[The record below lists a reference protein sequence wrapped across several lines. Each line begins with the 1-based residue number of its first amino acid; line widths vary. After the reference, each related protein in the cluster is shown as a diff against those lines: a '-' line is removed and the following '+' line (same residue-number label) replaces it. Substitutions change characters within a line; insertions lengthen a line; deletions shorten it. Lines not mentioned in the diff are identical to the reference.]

1 MSYQSLAKEIVQWV
15 GGEQNIISVVH
26 CATRLRFTLKDH
38 SQADK
43 KSLENSDGILSV
55 VENGGQFQVVIG
67 SHVSEVYKD
76 VIKIANVG
84 TAKDSS
90 EKSKGNVIGKIFEV
104 IAGSFSPI
112 LGALAG
118 AGMLKALLALLTMT
132 GLLSAKS
139 GTFFIL
145 SAAGN
150 ALFYFLPIFLGITV
164 ATKLGANPY
173 VGGMIGA
180 ALLEPN
186 FTSLL
191 QNAGGSTHFLG
202 IPVVLMS
209 YSSTVFP
216 VFIAV
221 SIYALLD
228 RFLRKTIHK
237 DLQLFLVPMLSL
249 LIIVPLTT
257 IAFGPFGVYFGNSIG
272 TFINFLYSKSGILSG
287 ALMGGSYTFLTL
299 LGIHNGLAPFIL
311 ENLTHGGDPL
321 LALLSA
327 AVFAQI
333 GLAFGI
339 FIKTKDKKVKAL
351 AGSTLLPGILS
362 GVTEPILYGL
372 MLRYKR
378 TIPYVVIAGVVGG
391 GVSGLAGVKAMTLAL
406 PSALSIPIYSPLVPY
421 IIAILSSFAI
431 TTILTVIFGYE
442 DKKKIE
448 VEENKVEENK
458 VEENKVEAGQTII
471 KQEAIVSPLTG
482 EIKPLAHVDDP
493 VFSSEAMGKGIA
505 IEPTVGKAVSP
516 VNGTI
521 TTVFPTGHAIGITSD
536 EGAEILIHIG
546 INTVQ
551 LEGKYY
557 SPVVKQGDRVN
568 QGDLLVNF
576 DIEKIK
582 EAGYPVTTPIIITN
596 TDRYI
601 DIIEMNKEAVQ
612 EKEALLTLVV

>member
-1 MSYQSLAKEIVQWV
+1 MEKLSYQGLAKEIVQLV

-38 SQADK
+38 GQADK
-43 KSLENSDGILSV
+43 KNLENLDGILSV
-55 VENGGQFQVVIG
+55 VENSGQFQVVIG

-84 TAKDSS
+84 STAKESS
-90 EKSKGNVIGKIFEV
+90 ERSKGNVIAKIFAV
-104 IAGSFSPI
+104 ISGSFSPL

-118 AGMLKALLALLTMT
+118 AGMLRALLALLTMT
-132 GLLSAKS
+132 GVLSTES
-139 GTFFIL
+139 GTYSIL
-145 SAAGN
+145 VAAGD
-150 ALFYFLPIFLGITV
+150 AIFFFLPIFLSITL
-164 ATKLGANPY
+164 ASKLGANPY

-180 ALLEPN
+180 ALLDPN

-191 QNAGGSTHFLG
+191 QNQGDITHFLG
-202 IPVVLMS
+202 IPVVLMN
-209 YSSTVFP
+209 YSSSVFP

-221 SIYALLD
+221 SIYAVLD
-228 RFLRKTIHK
+228 RFLRKIIHK
-237 DLQLFLVPMLSL
+237 DLQMFLVPMLSL
-249 LIIVPLTT
+249 IIIVPLTVM
-257 IAFGPFGVYFGNSIG
+257 AFGPFGVYFGNSIG
-272 TFINFLYSKSGILSG
+272 VFINFLYSKSGILTG
-287 ALMGGSYTFLTL
+287 ALMGGGWTFLTL
-299 LGIHNGLAPFIL
+299 LGIHTGFTPFIL
-311 ENLTHGGDPL
+311 ENLAKGGDPI
-321 LALLSA
+321 LALVSA

-339 FIKTKDKKVKAL
+339 FLKTKDKKVKAL
-351 AGSTLLPGILS
+351 AGSTLLPGFLS
-362 GVTEPILYGL
+362 GITEPILYGL

-378 TIPYVVIAGVVGG
+378 TIPYVAIAGVVGG
-391 GVSGLAGVKAMTLAL
+391 GVSGLVGAKSMAYAF
-406 PSALSIPIYSPLVPY
+406 PSVLSIPIYSPLVSY
-421 IIAILSSFAI
+421 IIAMLSAFAVA
-431 TTILTVIFGYE
+431 TILTVIFGYE
-442 DKKKIE
+442 DKKKVE
-448 VEENKVEENK
+448 VEEPR
-458 VEENKVEAGQTII
+458 VEAGQTML

-482 EIKPLAHVDDP
+482 IIKPLAYVDDP
-493 VFSSEAMGKGIA
+493 VFSSGAMGKGIA

-557 SPVVKQGDRVN
+557 APVVKQGDRVN
-568 QGDLLVNF
+568 KGDLLVNF

-601 DIIEMNKEAVQ
+601 DIIEMNKETVQ
-612 EKEALLTLVV
+612 ENDGLLTLVI

>member
-1 MSYQSLAKEIVQWV
+1 LSYQSLAKEIVQLV

-43 KSLENSDGILSV
+43 KNLENLDGILSV
-55 VENGGQFQVVIG
+55 VESGGQFQVVIG

-76 VIKIANVG
+76 IIKIANVG
-84 TAKDSS
+84 SATKNSS
-90 EKSKGNVIGKIFEV
+90 EKSKGSIVAKIFDV
-104 IAGSFSPI
+104 ISGSFSP
-112 LGALAG
+112 LFGALAG
-118 AGMLKALLALLTMT
+118 AGMLRALLAILTMT
-132 GLLSAKS
+132 GVLSTES
-139 GTFFIL
+139 GTYSIL
-145 SAAGN
+145 LAAGN
-150 ALFYFLPIFLGITV
+150 AIFFFLPIFLGITL

-180 ALLEPN
+180 ALLDPN

-191 QNAGGSTHFLG
+191 QNKGDITHFLG
-202 IPVVLMS
+202 IPVVLMN
-209 YSSTVFP
+209 YSSSVFP

-221 SIYALLD
+221 SIYAVLD
-228 RFLRKTIHK
+228 RFLRKIIHK
-237 DLQLFLVPMLSL
+237 DLQMFLVPMLSL
-249 LIIVPLTT
+249 IIIVPLTA

-272 TFINFLYSKSGILSG
+272 VFINFLYSESGTLTG
-287 ALMGGSYTFLTL
+287 ALMGGAWTFLTL
-299 LGIHNGLAPFIL
+299 FGIHTGFTPFIL
-311 ENLTHGGDPL
+311 ENLANGGDPL
-321 LALLSA
+321 LALVSA
-327 AVFAQI
+327 AVFSQI

-339 FIKTKDKKVKAL
+339 FLKTKDTKVKAL
-351 AGSTLLPGILS
+351 AGSTLLPGLLGGI
-362 GVTEPILYGL
+362 TEPILYGL

-378 TIPYVVIAGVVGG
+378 TIPYVAIAGVVGG
-391 GVSGLAGVKAMTLAL
+391 GISGLVGARSLAYAF
-406 PSALSIPIYSPLVPY
+406 PSALSIPIYSPLVSY
-421 IIAILSSFAI
+421 IIAMVSAFAV

-442 DKKKIE
+442 DKKKIV
-448 VEENKVEENK
+448 VEENR
-458 VEENKVEAGQTII
+458 VEAGQAIL

-482 EIKPLAHVDDP
+482 VIKPLADVDDP
-493 VFSSEAMGKGIA
+493 VFASEAMGKGIA

-551 LEGKYY
+551 LDGKYY

-568 QGDLLVNF
+568 QGDLLVTF

-582 EAGYPVTTPIIITN
+582 EAGYLVTTPIIITN

-601 DIIEMNKEAVQ
+601 EIIDMNKETVQ
-612 EKEALLTLVV
+612 AKESLLTLVV

>member
-1 MSYQSLAKEIVQWV
+1 MSYQSLAKEIVQLI

-43 KSLENSDGILSV
+43 KTLKNLDGILSV

-67 SHVSEVYKD
+67 SHVSDVYKD
-76 VIKIANVG
+76 VIKITNAG
-84 TAKDSS
+84 SAAKESS
-90 EKSKGNVIGKIFEV
+90 EKSKRNVIAKIFEI
-104 IAGSFSPI
+104 IAGSFSPL

-118 AGMLKALLALLTMT
+118 AGMLKALLALLIMT
-132 GLLSAKS
+132 GLLSDKG

-150 ALFYFLPIFLGITV
+150 AVFYFLPIFLGITV
-164 ATKLGANPY
+164 ATKLGAHPY
-173 VGGMIGA
+173 VGGTIGA

-191 QNAGGSTHFLG
+191 QNTGDSTHFLG
-202 IPVVLMS
+202 IPIVLMN

-221 SIYALLD
+221 SIYAVLD
-228 RFLRKTIHK
+228 KFLRKIIHK
-237 DLQLFLVPMLSL
+237 DLQMFLVPMLSL

-272 TFINFLYSKSGILSG
+272 TFINFLYSESGTLTG
-287 ALMGGSYTFLTL
+287 ALMGGAYTFLTL

-311 ENLTHGGDPL
+311 ENVAHGGDPL
-321 LALLSA
+321 LALVSA
-327 AVFAQI
+327 GVFAQI
-333 GLAFGI
+333 GVALGI
-339 FIKTKDKKVKAL
+339 FLKTKNKKEKAL
-351 AGSTLLPGILS
+351 AASTLLPGLLS

-372 MLRYKR
+372 ILRYKR
-378 TIPYVVIAGVVGG
+378 TIPYVAIAGVIGG
-391 GVSGLAGVKAMTLAL
+391 GVSGLAGAKASTLAL
-406 PSALSIPIYSPLVPY
+406 PSALSIPIYSPLVAY
-421 IIAILSSFAI
+421 IISILTALAIA
-431 TTILTVIFGYE
+431 TILTVIFGYE
-442 DKKKIE
+442 DKKRIE
-448 VEENKVEENK
+448 VEETKVES
-458 VEENKVEAGQTII
+458 GQLLV
-471 KQEAIVSPLTG
+471 KQDAIVSPLTG
-482 EIKPLAHVDDP
+482 VIKALADVDDP
-493 VFSSEAMGKGIA
+493 VFASESMGKGIA
-505 IEPTVGKAVSP
+505 IEPTVGQAVSP
-516 VNGTI
+516 VNGIVTTI
-521 TTVFPTGHAIGITSD
+521 FPTGHAIGITSN

-551 LEGKYY
+551 LGGKYY
-557 SPVVKQGDRVN
+557 SPVVKQGDQVN

-601 DIIEMNKEAVQ
+601 DIIEMNKEAIHA
-612 EKEALLTLVV
+612 KEALLTLVV

>member
-1 MSYQSLAKEIVQWV
+1 LSYQNFAKEIVQLV

-26 CATRLRFTLKDH
+26 CATRLRFKLKDH

-43 KSLENSDGILSV
+43 KSLENLDGVLSV
-55 VENGGQFQVVIG
+55 VENSGQFQVVIG

-84 TAKDSS
+84 GTAKESS
-90 EKSKGNVIGKIFEV
+90 EKSKGNVIAKIFEV
-104 IAGSFSPI
+104 ISGSFSPL
-112 LGALAG
+112 LGVLAG
-118 AGMLKALLALLTMT
+118 AGMIKALLVLLTMT
-132 GLLSAKS
+132 GLLSAES
-139 GTFFIL
+139 GTYFIL

-150 ALFYFLPIFLGITV
+150 AVFYFLPIFLGITV

-173 VGGMIGA
+173 VGGTIGA

-186 FTSLL
+186 FTNLL
-191 QNAGGSTHFLG
+191 QNIGDSTHFLG
-202 IPVVLMS
+202 IPVVLMN

-221 SIYALLD
+221 SIYAVLD
-228 RFLRKTIHK
+228 KFLKKIIHK
-237 DLQLFLVPMLSL
+237 DLQMFLVPMLSL
-249 LIIVPLTT
+249 FIIVPLTAV
-257 IAFGPFGVYFGNSIG
+257 IFGPFGVYFGNSIG
-272 TFINFLYSKSGILSG
+272 TFINFLYSESGILTG
-287 ALMGGSYTFLTL
+287 ALLGGAYTFLTL
-299 LGIHNGLAPFIL
+299 LGIHQGFAPFIL
-311 ENLTHGGDPL
+311 DNLSRGGDPL
-321 LALLSA
+321 LALVSA

-333 GLAFGI
+333 GLALGI
-339 FIKTKDKKVKAL
+339 FLKTKDKKVKAL
-351 AGSTLLPGILS
+351 AGSTLLPGLFS

-372 MLRYKR
+372 MIRYKR
-378 TIPYVVIAGVVGG
+378 TIPYVAIAGVVGG
-391 GVSGLAGVKAMTLAL
+391 GISGLAGATAMTLAL

-421 IIAILSSFAI
+421 IIAMLSALAI
-431 TTILTVIFGYE
+431 ATVLTVIFGYE

-448 VEENKVEENK
+448 M
-458 VEENKVEAGQTII
+458 EENKVEAGQAII

-482 EIKPLAHVDDP
+482 VIKPLADVDDP

-551 LEGKYY
+551 LGGKYY

-601 DIIEMNKEAVQ
+601 DIIDLNKEAVQ
-612 EKEALLTLVV
+612 AKEALLTLVV

>member
-1 MSYQSLAKEIVQWV
+1 MSYQSLAKEIVQLA

-43 KSLENSDGILSV
+43 KSLKNLDGILSV

-84 TAKDSS
+84 GSAARESS
-90 EKSKGNVIGKIFEV
+90 EKSKGNVIAKIFEV

-118 AGMLKALLALLTMT
+118 AGMLKALLTLLTMT
-132 GLLSAKS
+132 GLLSDKG

-150 ALFYFLPIFLGITV
+150 AIFYFLPIFLGITV

-173 VGGMIGA
+173 VGGTIGA

-191 QNAGGSTHFLG
+191 QNTGDSTHFLG
-202 IPVVLMS
+202 IPIVLMN
-209 YSSTVFP
+209 YSSTLFP

-221 SIYALLD
+221 SIYAVLD
-228 RFLRKTIHK
+228 RFLRKIIHK
-237 DLQLFLVPMLSL
+237 DLQMFLVPMLSL

-272 TFINFLYSKSGILSG
+272 TFINFLYSESGTLTG
-287 ALMGGSYTFLTL
+287 ALMGGAYTFLTL

-311 ENLTHGGDPL
+311 ENVAHGGDPL
-321 LALLSA
+321 LALVSA
-327 AVFAQI
+327 GVFAQI
-333 GLAFGI
+333 GVALGI
-339 FIKTKDKKVKAL
+339 FLKTKDKKEKAL
-351 AGSTLLPGILS
+351 AASTLLPGLLS

-372 MLRYKR
+372 ILRYKR
-378 TIPYVVIAGVVGG
+378 TIPYVAIAGVIGG
-391 GVSGLAGVKAMTLAL
+391 GVSGLAGAKASTLAL
-406 PSALSIPIYSPLVPY
+406 PSALSIPIYSPLMAYV
-421 IIAILSSFAI
+421 ISILAALAIA
-431 TTILTVIFGYE
+431 TILTVIFGYE
-442 DKKKIE
+442 DKKRIE
-448 VEENKVEENK
+448 VKETKVES
-458 VEENKVEAGQTII
+458 GQPLV
-471 KQEAIVSPLTG
+471 KQDSIVSPLTG
-482 EIKPLAHVDDP
+482 VIKVLADVDDP
-493 VFSSEAMGKGIA
+493 VFASESMGKGIA
-505 IEPTVGKAVSP
+505 IEPTVGQAVSP
-516 VNGTI
+516 VNGIVTTI
-521 TTVFPTGHAIGITSD
+521 FPTGHAIGITSD
-536 EGAEILIHIG
+536 QGAEILIHIG

-551 LEGKYY
+551 LGGKYY
-557 SPVVKQGDRVN
+557 SPVVKQGDRVS

-582 EAGYPVTTPIIITN
+582 EAGYPVTTPVIITN

-601 DIIEMNKEAVQ
+601 DILDMNKEAVQ
-612 EKEALLTLVV
+612 AKEELLTLVV

>member
-1 MSYQSLAKEIVQWV
+1 MSYQGLAKEIVQLV

-26 CATRLRFTLKDH
+26 CATRLRFTLKNH

-43 KSLENSDGILSV
+43 KNLENSDGILSV
-55 VENGGQFQVVIG
+55 VENSGQFQVVIG
-67 SHVSEVYKD
+67 SHVSEVYKE

-84 TAKDSS
+84 STAKEST
-90 EKSKGNVIGKIFEV
+90 ERSKGNVIARIFEV
-104 IAGSFSPI
+104 ISGSFSPL

-118 AGMLKALLALLTMT
+118 AGMLRALLGLLTMT
-132 GLLSAKS
+132 GVLSTES
-139 GTFFIL
+139 GTYSIL
-145 SAAGN
+145 LAAGD
-150 ALFYFLPIFLGITV
+150 AIFFFLPIFLSITI
-164 ATKLGANPY
+164 ASKLGANPY

-180 ALLEPN
+180 ALLDPN
-186 FTSLL
+186 FTGLL
-191 QNAGGSTHFLG
+191 QNQGDITHFLG
-202 IPVVLMS
+202 ISVVLMN
-209 YSSTVFP
+209 YSSSVFP

-221 SIYALLD
+221 SIYAVLD
-228 RFLRKTIHK
+228 RFLRKIIHK
-237 DLQLFLVPMLSL
+237 DLQMFLVPMLSL
-249 LIIVPLTT
+249 IIIVPLTAM
-257 IAFGPFGVYFGNSIG
+257 AFGPFGVYFGNSIG
-272 TFINFLYSKSGILSG
+272 VFINFLYSKSGILTG
-287 ALMGGSYTFLTL
+287 ALMGGGWTFLTL
-299 LGIHNGLAPFIL
+299 FGIHTGFTPFIL
-311 ENLTHGGDPL
+311 ENLANGGDPI
-321 LALLSA
+321 LALVSA

-333 GLAFGI
+333 GLAFGV
-339 FIKTKDKKVKAL
+339 FLKTKDKKVKAL
-351 AGSTLLPGILS
+351 AGSTLLPGLLS
-362 GVTEPILYGL
+362 GITEPILYGL

-378 TIPYVVIAGVVGG
+378 TIPYVAIAGVIGG
-391 GVSGLAGVKAMTLAL
+391 AVSGWVGAKAMSFAF
-406 PSALSIPIYSPLVPY
+406 PSVLSIPIYSPLVSY
-421 IIAILSSFAI
+421 IIAMLSAFAV

-442 DKKKIE
+442 DKKK
-448 VEENKVEENK
+448 VE
-458 VEENKVEAGQTII
+458 VEENKVEAGQTMI

-482 EIKPLAHVDDP
+482 VIKPLADVDDP

-521 TTVFPTGHAIGITSD
+521 ATVFPTGHAIGITSD

-551 LEGKYY
+551 LGGKYY

-601 DIIEMNKEAVQ
+601 DIIEMTKETVQ
-612 EKEALLTLVV
+612 ENDGLLTLVI

>member
-1 MSYQSLAKEIVQWV
+1 MSYQSLAKEIVQLV

-38 SQADK
+38 SQAEK
-43 KSLENSDGILSV
+43 KNLQSLDGVLSV
-55 VENGGQFQVVIG
+55 VENSGQFQVVIG

-84 TAKDSS
+84 STAKESS
-90 EKSKGNVIGKIFEV
+90 EKSKGNVIAKIFEV
-104 IAGSFSPI
+104 ISGSFSPL

-118 AGMLKALLALLTMT
+118 AGMLRALLALLTMT
-132 GLLSAKS
+132 GVLSTES
-139 GTFFIL
+139 GTYSIL
-145 SAAGN
+145 LAAGN
-150 ALFYFLPIFLGITV
+150 AIFFFLPIFLSITI
-164 ATKLGANPY
+164 ASKLGANPY

-180 ALLEPN
+180 ALLDPN

-191 QNAGGSTHFLG
+191 QDRGDITHFLG
-202 IPVVLMS
+202 IPVVLMN
-209 YSSTVFP
+209 YSSSVFP

-237 DLQLFLVPMLSL
+237 DLQMFLVPMLSL
-249 LIIVPLTT
+249 LIIVPLTAM
-257 IAFGPFGVYFGNSIG
+257 AFGPFGVYFGNSIG
-272 TFINFLYSKSGILSG
+272 VFINFLYSESGTLTG
-287 ALMGGSYTFLTL
+287 TLMGGGWTFLTL
-299 LGIHNGLAPFIL
+299 FGIHTGFTPFIL
-311 ENLTHGGDPL
+311 ENLANGGDPI
-321 LALLSA
+321 LALVSA

-339 FIKTKDKKVKAL
+339 FLKTKDKKVKAL
-351 AGSTLLPGILS
+351 AGSTLLPGLLS
-362 GVTEPILYGL
+362 GITEPILYGL

-378 TIPYVVIAGVVGG
+378 TIPYVAIAGVVGG
-391 GVSGLAGVKAMTLAL
+391 GISGWTGAKSLAYAF
-406 PSALSIPIYSPLVPY
+406 PSVLSIPIYSPLVSY
-421 IIAILSSFAI
+421 VIAMLSAFAV

-448 VEENKVEENK
+448 VEENKVE
-458 VEENKVEAGQTII
+458 AGQTII

-482 EIKPLAHVDDP
+482 VIKPLADVDDP

-551 LEGKYY
+551 LGGKHYA
-557 SPVVKQGDRVN
+557 PVVKQGDRVN
-568 QGDLLVNF
+568 QGDLLVTF

-601 DIIEMNKEAVQ
+601 DIIDMNKEAVQ
-612 EKEALLTLVV
+612 AKESLLTLVV